1 MALDQL
7 YEEIKRKRHMGIIK
21 DYIAL
26 PFVLLGSL
34 FYLIGEKISGKK
46 FSRRADMVKA
56 EIMVDEIK
64 GMNRHDRR
72 SLKHKI
78 KG

>member
-1 MALDQL
+1 MALGKL
-7 YEEIKRKRHMGIIK
+7 YEKVKRKRYMGIIK

-34 FYLIGEKISGKK
+34 FYTIGEMISGKK

-56 EIMVDEIK
+56 EMVLGE
-64 GMNRHDRR
+64 MNRHERR
-72 SLKHKI
+72 SFRHKI